1 MATVDAFKLF
11 SRRDFMKLLSLK
23 SFGIMGAFVLLASC
37 SASTQNT
44 SGAEYLSKYDGVAT
58 AQTTDKDESFEETL
72 RKVAAVEPVLTFPAK
87 IGLARIEQGRLTP
100 LPAEEMET
108 WTELKNDLGEGFGEF
123 VLVNPMIAAVVSESV
138 KTKNGSISSINQV
151 RLAAARQ
158 HLDAVLIYE
167 VQAQSSGE
175 DNLLSVGNLTIIGM
189 YVLPSETV
197 KAEGYA
203 SAVLFDVLQGYP
215 YGTAD
220 VIIDRKT
227 GFTTDINKRE
237 RAEEMKREISKAAVE
252 KLAPELKKMLKEVKA
267 AADERVKKQGKI

>member
-1 MATVDAFKLF
+1 MRF
-11 SRRDFMKLLSLK
+11 SGF
-23 SFGIMGAFVLLASC
+23 FGLVSVLVLLASC
-37 SASTQNT
+37 STTQNT

-58 AQTTDKDESFEETL
+58 AKAAVEAKDEDESFEETL

-87 IGLARIEQGRLTP
+87 IGLARIEQGRISP

-108 WTELKNDLGEGFGEF
+108 WTNLQHELGDSFGEF
-123 VLVNPMIAAVVSESV
+123 ILVNPMIAAVVTEGV
-138 KTKNGSISSINQV
+138 KTKSGSISSINQV

-167 VQAQSSGE
+167 VQANSRGE

-220 VIIDRKT
+220 VIVDQKT
-227 GFTTDINKRE
+227 GYATNDNKYE
-237 RAEEMKREISKAAVE
+237 RGEKMKREISKAAVE
-252 KLAPELKKMLKEVKA
+252 KLAPELKKMLQDVKA
-267 AADERVKKQGKI
+267 AADQRVKNKQKK